1 MSLQDESGNY
11 WPSIGDFY
19 FVKKKKKKKER
30 KKEKKK
36 KKERKKKPLE
46 RHLFLKNR
54 DNHTCRKGT
63 WSATGSVHR
72 KLDDTPQH
80 TEQTTALKPFC

>member
-30 KKEKKK
+30 KKEKNRK
-36 KKERKKKPLE
+36 KKEKKSLSSDISSLKIGTIIPAEKEPGLPQE
-46 RHLFLKNR
+46 AYTANWMIHLNIQSR
-54 DNHTCRKGT
+54 
-63 WSATGSVHR
+63 
-72 KLDDTPQH
+72 PQH
-80 TEQTTALKPFC
+80 